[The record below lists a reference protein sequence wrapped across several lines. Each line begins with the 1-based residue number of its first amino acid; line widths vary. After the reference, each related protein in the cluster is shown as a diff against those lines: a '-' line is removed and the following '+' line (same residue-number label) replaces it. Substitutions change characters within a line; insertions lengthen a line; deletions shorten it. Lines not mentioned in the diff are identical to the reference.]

1 MRLIDIVCGP
11 WAITPE
17 MLLEIQGIYAT
28 HIRGEKINIPDIEAK
43 LGRKLD
49 NRYETFQIIDGVA
62 IIPIDGVIAKRMNLF
77 SQISGGAS
85 TELIKRDIEQAL
97 NDPAVKAIILL
108 VDSPGGTVDGTSE
121 LADFIYNSRN
131 QKPIVAFSDG
141 MVASAAY
148 WIASAAE
155 SIYISGDTNM
165 IGSIGVVAAHRDLS
179 KREEMMGVKTTE
191 ITAGKY
197 KRISSQYAA
206 LTEEGRADIQDK
218 VDYLYG
224 AFVTDVARYRG
235 TSVDDVLSRMADGRV
250 FTGKQSITA
259 GLVDGVSSLDD
270 LIEQLQKPQQNAKKA
285 AAGVVAGKPTV
296 KEQTMDLEKLKAD
309 HPDLVAQ
316 IEAAAK
322 QGMVPEVQV
331 TDERGRICALVVA
344 AFGEEPGKKFVAVVE
359 KGLTAE
365 DIQSLGISFL
375 GSASEAS
382 AADEESRKAILAA
395 LQEGGNQPL
404 RKADADTSGQK
415 DFEAL
420 VKEYQS
426 DKGCSKAAAIKA
438 MANEHP
444 EAHAAYIKKTN
455 ADRAEA

>member
-17 MLLEIQGIYAT
+17 MLIEIQGIYAT
-28 HIRGEKINIPDIEAK
+28 HVRGEKINIPDIEAK

-49 NRYETFQIIDGVA
+49 NRHETFQVVDGVA
-62 IIPIDGVIAKRMNLF
+62 IIPVDGVIAKRMNLF

-85 TELIKRDIEQAL
+85 TELIKRDVEQAL
-97 NDPAVKAIILL
+97 NDPAIKAIILN

-121 LADFIYNSRN
+121 LANFIYNSRGS
-131 QKPIVAFSDG
+131 KPIVAFSDG
-141 MVASAAY
+141 QVASAAY
-148 WIASAAE
+148 WIASSAD
-155 SIYISGDTNM
+155 SLYISGDTNM
-165 IGSIGVVAAHRDLS
+165 IGSIGVVAGHRDIS
-179 KREEMMGVKTTE
+179 KREEQMGIKTTE

-197 KRISSQYAA
+197 KHISSQYSA

-224 AFVTDVARYRG
+224 AFVTDVARNRG
-235 TSVDDVLSRMADGRV
+235 TSVEDVVSRMADGRV

-259 GLVDGVSSLDD
+259 GLVDGVSTLDD
-270 LIEQLQKPQQNAKKA
+270 LIDQLQKPQQGTRKA

-296 KEQTMDLEKLKAD
+296 KEQDMNLEKLKAD

-322 QGMVPEVQV
+322 QGMVAESSV
-331 TDERGRICALVVA
+331 TEERGRICALVNA
-344 AFGEEPGKKFVAVVE
+344 AFGEEPGKKFASVVE
-359 KGLTAE
+359 KGLTAD
-365 DIQSLGISFL
+365 DIQSLGISFVNSTAGDPGL
-375 GSASEAS
+375 
-382 AADEESRKAILAA
+382 DIESRKEILDA
-395 LQEGGNQPL
+395 LKDGGTKPL
-404 RKADADTSGQK
+404 RNASDVNSDQK

-420 VKEYQS
+420 VKDYQS
-426 DKGCSKAAAIKA
+426 DKGCSKGEAIKA
-438 MANEHP
+438 IAKDNP

-455 ADRAEA
+455 ADRT

>member
-28 HIRGEKINIPDIEAK
+28 HMRGEKINIPDVEAK

-49 NRYETFQIIDGVA
+49 NRYESFQVIDGVA
-62 IIPIDGVIAKRMNLF
+62 VIPVDGVIAKRMNLF

-97 NDPAVKAIILL
+97 NDPSIKGIILY

-121 LADFIYNSRN
+121 LADFIFNSRG

-141 MVASAAY
+141 MICSAAY
-148 WIASAAE
+148 WIAAAAE

-179 KREEMMGVKTTE
+179 KREEQYGVKTTE
-191 ITAGKY
+191 ITAGRY
-197 KRISSQYAA
+197 KRIASQYAP
-206 LTEEGRADIQDK
+206 LTEEGRADIQEK
-218 VDYLYG
+218 VDYLYA
-224 AFVTDVARYRG
+224 AFAGDVARYRG
-235 TSVDDVLSRMADGRV
+235 TSVEDVVARMADGRV
-250 FTGKQSITA
+250 FTGKQSIAA
-259 GLVDGVSSLDD
+259 GLVDGVATLDD
-270 LIEQLQKPQQNAKKA
+270 LIDQLSQSRQNSRKA
-285 AAGVVAGKPTV
+285 AAGAVAGKTTA

-309 HPDLVAQ
+309 HPDLVAS

-322 QGMVPEVQV
+322 QGMVAESAVKE
-331 TDERGRICALVVA
+331 ERDRICVLVSA
-344 AFGEEPGKKFVAVVE
+344 AFGEEPGKKFAAVVE

-365 DIQSLGISFL
+365 DIQSLGISFID
-375 GSASEAS
+375 AS
-382 AADEESRKAILAA
+382 AYETGIESREKILEA
-395 LQEGGNQPL
+395 LKDVGTKPLGKTEG
-404 RKADADTSGQK
+404 DASDRK
-415 DFEAL
+415 DFETL
-420 VKEYQS
+420 VAEYQAEN
-426 DKGCSKAAAIKA
+426 GCKKSEAIKA
-438 MANEHP
+438 IAKSNP

-455 ADRAEA
+455 DARA